1 MINVAILYPR
11 TPGGRFDVDYYLDRH
26 MPMSIELLRAH
37 PGFRSVSVEIAIGG
51 AVPGTDAAFIAMCH
65 YRFESVDA
73 FVEAFTAHQAQLQGD
88 MAAYTD
94 IEPVIQYNEVA
105 LAA

>member
-11 TPGGRFDVDYYLDRH
+11 VPGGRFDVDYYLDHH
-26 MPMSIELLRAH
+26 MPLSIELLRSH
-37 PGFRSVSVEIAIGG
+37 PGFRSVSVEIAIGA
-51 AVPGTDAAFIAMCH
+51 AVPGSDAAFIAMCH
-65 YRFESVDA
+65 YRFESIDA
-73 FVEAFTAHQAQLQGD
+73 FVEAFTDHQARLQAD

-94 IEPVIQYNEVA
+94 IEPVIQFNEVA

>member
-11 TPGGRFDVDYYLDRH
+11 IPGARFDVDYYLDRH
-26 MPMSIELLRAH
+26 MPLSIELLRSH
-37 PGFRSVSVEIAIGG
+37 PGFRSVSVEIAMGG
-51 AVPGTDAAFIAMCH
+51 AVPGTDAAFVAMCH

-73 FVEAFTAHQAQLQGD
+73 FVEAFTAHGERLQTD

-94 IEPVIQYNEVA
+94 IEPVIQFNEVA